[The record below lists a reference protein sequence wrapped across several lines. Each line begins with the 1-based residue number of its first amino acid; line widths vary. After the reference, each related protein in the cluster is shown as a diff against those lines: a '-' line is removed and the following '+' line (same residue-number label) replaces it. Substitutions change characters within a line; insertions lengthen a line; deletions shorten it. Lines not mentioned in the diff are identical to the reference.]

1 MGWLNNQKMQ
11 RFVGGGALERF
22 AVNFVARLQ
31 LAFLNSHKEKDLI
44 RMLRR
49 VRKERACLLTGNEE
63 FMIYSLARAYA
74 HLPGAMAEVG
84 VFQGVSAKL
93 ICEAKGDKTLH
104 LFDTFGGLPAASA
117 ADGPVHR
124 EKQYDT
130 SIERVQEFL
139 QGYANVHFHKGFF
152 PDSAAG
158 LQEPTYCFVHADVD
172 LYASTKACLE
182 YFYPRLIPGGI
193 LISHDYSILAGVKQA
208 FTEFLA
214 DKRERLIEIPT
225 TQCMIVKLP

>member
-1 MGWLNNQKMQ
+1 MLADGKRGVHDLL
-11 RFVGGGALERF
+11 VGPG
-22 AVNFVARLQ
+22 
-31 LAFLNSHKEKDLI
+31 
-44 RMLRR
+44 LRP
-49 VRKERACLLTGNEE
+49 
-63 FMIYSLARAYA
+63 LARRT
-74 HLPGAMAEVG
+74 MAEVG

-117 ADGPVHR
+117 ADGPVHLR
-124 EKQYDT
+124 EKEYDT

-139 QGYANVHFHKGFF
+139 QGYANVDFHKGFF

-158 LQEPTYCFVHADVD
+158 LQEPTYCS
-172 LYASTKACLE
+172 ST
-182 YFYPRLIPGGI
+182 PRRLVREHEGLPRIILIPAPFPGGI

-214 DKRERLIEIPT
+214 DKRERLIEVPT
-225 TQCMIVKLP
+225 TSA